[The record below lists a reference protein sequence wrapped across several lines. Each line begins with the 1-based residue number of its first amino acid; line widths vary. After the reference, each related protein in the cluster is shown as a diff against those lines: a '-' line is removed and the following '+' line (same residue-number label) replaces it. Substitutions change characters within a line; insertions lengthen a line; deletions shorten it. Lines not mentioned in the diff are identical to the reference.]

1 MGYIYHENSI
11 NTVEERKLPPPYGI
25 NSGSCRISKELPT
38 LGNSDIAVLNRRMR
52 SRMYGG
58 VGGVSSTLPT
68 RFFCSRCQIPGNDV
82 DNHQSGDCYSK
93 W

>member
-1 MGYIYHENSI
+1 
-11 NTVEERKLPPPYGI
+11 GI

-68 RFFCSRCQIPGNDV
+68 RFRKSTVLIKINRQKTGICQL
-82 DNHQSGDCYSK
+82 
-93 W
+93 